1 MAADTLKFE
10 NLIKVLE
17 EYGQE
22 AQELY
27 KAKLTAGRPPY
38 GTKNASGDLLNSV
51 KWGLQVNGSK
61 YEVTLDLAS
70 YWKYVEGGLQG
81 HATSYFGAVYPA
93 VQRRDGVTLHQ
104 AIRNWIDIKPV
115 IPRPG
120 KDGRIPTP
128 DQLTYLIGR
137 KIAMKGIEP
146 FPALTR
152 TVEELN
158 IKYGQKI
165 AEAVTKDVAAFV
177 PILFSGFNYR
187 DLANSK

>member
-70 YWKYVEGGLQG
+70 YWKYVEGGAQG
-81 HATSYFGAVYPA
+81 RESTPFGAVYPA
-93 VQRRDGVTLHQ
+93 HWPPPSV
-104 AIRNWIDIKPV
+104 IRSWIDIKPV

-158 IKYGQKI
+158 IKYGQRI